1 MGSISTSLRNKILKL
16 VGFDKFKFNKV
27 TIKKEVLED
36 ISDFAKNVAPKEF
49 IALLSGEIK
58 NKTLYVNQLVY
69 KKFNSSYVS
78 AGFDPEWMPDYG
90 YVGTVHSHPRASSPS
105 KRDLHTFNKQQGVH
119 LIISKPYTIN
129 DIKGYDCYGNAI
141 PFEIQ

>member
-1 MGSISTSLRNKILKL
+1 L
-16 VGFDKFKFNKV
+16 GFDKYKYNKV
-27 TIKKEVLED
+27 IIKKDVLD
-36 ISDFAKNVAPKEF
+36 NISDFAKNLAPKEF

-58 NKTLYVNQLVY
+58 NNELYITQLVY

-90 YVGTVHSHPRASSPS
+90 YIGTVHSHPRKSKPS
-105 KRDLHTFNKQQGVH
+105 RRDLHTFNKQQGIH

-129 DIKGYDCYGNAI
+129 DIICYNSYGEPIN
-141 PFEIQ
+141 FEIQ